1 MQYSFFVLSGLP
13 EQYSSMFHS
22 CSHLA
27 PMVYHEA
34 SGIVC
39 YVSIRYAAH
48 AYLSSD
54 PNLHCHLCQIRI
66 LSYGQKSS
74 PVGKSWED
82 A

>member
-1 MQYSFFVLSGLP
+1 
-13 EQYSSMFHS
+13 MFHS
-22 CSHLA
+22 LRFLVV

-54 PNLHCHLCQIRI
+54 PSLHPRHPCRIQI

-74 PVGKSWED
+74 LVGKGWED